1 MKPTFFFMLII
12 TLIFSSCNTNEEK
25 KPYQSV
31 AVPIAKKVAEE
42 LTIHGDTRID
52 NYFWMRLSDAQKML
66 KLQTHK
72 LKMYWII

>member
-1 MKPTFFFMLII
+1 MRKTH
-12 TLIFSSCNTNEEK
+12 TNLE
-25 KPYQSV
+25 
-31 AVPIAKKVAEE
+31 APIAKKVAEE
-42 LTIHGDTRID
+42 LTNHGDTRID